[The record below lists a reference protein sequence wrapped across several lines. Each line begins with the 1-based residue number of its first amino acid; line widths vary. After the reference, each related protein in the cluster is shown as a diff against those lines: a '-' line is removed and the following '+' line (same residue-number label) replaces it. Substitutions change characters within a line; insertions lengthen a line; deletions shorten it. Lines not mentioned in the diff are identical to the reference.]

1 MKIKFFSKKKKKNK
15 TTQKIIVTSTEK
27 TKLDDNYI
35 ALLSLFQNPR
45 SLDNLHWQE
54 IWSETLKS
62 PYKNVI
68 EDFIKHDLLTEAS
81 TKQKLSASLRVSDL
95 KPILKKHGLKASGK
109 KDELVLRFIE
119 NLPEEA
125 EKNASSISNVY
136 VCTDNGAEIAQRY
149 KNKVDLSLKNAEEEV
164 KKLLRQKKI
173 NEAVRI
179 IDQFLASLPS
189 PMSHGGAMPSDAQA
203 ILEIKSVPGMTNEE
217 LEEIKQDAAADA
229 IWGRK
234 IGGSKQF
241 LSVAYKQMFK
251 RTSLATLEGYRESGV
266 VKKVQII
273 CAHDS
278 CPICKTAAKYTYS
291 LDKALASP
299 PLPIEG
305 CTHEIGWCRC
315 TYVVAF
321 DD

>member
-1 MKIKFFSKKKKKNK
+1 MIKFFIKKKRENK
-15 TTQKIIVTSTEK
+15 TAQKVIESSIGKTE
-27 TKLDDNYI
+27 LDDNYI

-54 IWSETLKS
+54 IWSETLKR
-62 PYKNVI
+62 PYKNII
-68 EDFIKHDLLTEAS
+68 EDFIKHDLLTEAN

-136 VCTDNGAEIAQRY
+136 VCTDNGAELAQTY
-149 KNKVDLSLKNAEEEV
+149 KNKVDLRLKNAKEEV
-164 KKLLRQKKI
+164 KELIQQKKI
-173 NEAVRI
+173 NKATRI
-179 IDQFLASLPS
+179 IDQFYASLPP
-189 PMSHGGAMPSDAQA
+189 PMAHGGAMPGDAQA
-203 ILEIKSVPGMTNEE
+203 ILEIKSVPDMTNEE
-217 LEEIKQDAAADA
+217 LEKIKLEAASDA
-229 IWGRK
+229 IWGGK
-234 IGGSKQF
+234 IGGPKQF